1 VHPDHLRQHIGTE
14 LAQIVLIEANSFNVQ
29 KIFTLPYKPDF
40 FKQFGF
46 VEIER
51 SDLPLKIWRD

>member
-1 VHPDHLRQHIGTE
+1 VHPYHLRQYIGSE
-14 LAQIVLIEANSFNVQ
+14 LAQIVLTKAKSFNVQ
-29 KIFTLPYKPDF
+29 KIFTLTYKPDF

-51 SDLPLKIWRD
+51 SDLSLKIWGD